1 MLIYA
6 IKRNALPQHS
16 IHTDSDAV
24 KWALVNSNNVLAKI
38 SFIGQG
44 IYIQDSLPTLIDDE
58 TIAKSLI
65 LSKYCADETPHS
77 TLLITYAELLAYVWV
92 RIQRSEHK
100 EIMITILEQEIK
112 DSAGFCYIG
121 RFNRTLNAPV
131 GFYEDISVRISDAD
145 RISAIVYRIRE
156 TEPIEN
162 QLSKVTQAL
171 QEAGYDEKT
180 ILEWTID
187 L

>member
-1 MLIYA
+1 
-6 IKRNALPQHS
+6 
-16 IHTDSDAV
+16 
-24 KWALVNSNNVLAKI
+24 
-38 SFIGQG
+38 
-44 IYIQDSLPTLIDDE
+44 
-58 TIAKSLI
+58 
-65 LSKYCADETPHS
+65 
-77 TLLITYAELLAYVWV
+77 
-92 RIQRSEHK
+92 
-100 EIMITILEQEIK
+100 MITILEQEIK

-145 RISAIVYRIRE
+145 RISTIVYRIRE